1 MRETLLDLLVAPGSF
16 NALTL
21 EHASRSNGE
30 INAGILTDGDAHRF
44 PITDGIPRFV
54 RTDDSGQ
61 IQTADS
67 FGFKWGRRDSYD
79 DGAMAVTS
87 RAWQL
92 ERYGVS
98 SSQELRDV
106 FASHELVLDA
116 GCGSAFSS
124 SLWLDEG
131 WTGEWVGADISSA
144 VDVARDRIGALP
156 GTQFVQADVLDLP
169 FADGTF
175 GAVFTE
181 GVLHHT
187 PSTERAFH
195 SVARLLRPGGELFA
209 YIYRKKSA
217 VREFTDDHVRE
228 QLTSLTPE
236 EAWEALR
243 PLTAL
248 GQALAEL
255 KADVVVPEDVS
266 LLGIPAG
273 TYDVQRLIYWH
284 FAKLFWN
291 PDWTFEENHH
301 INFDWYHPTYAHRH
315 TEAEIRQWCA
325 DAGLEVI
332 RLHDEEPAAYT
343 LRARRPR

>member
-1 MRETLLDLLVAPGSF
+1 VRDLLLNVLAAPGAHE
-16 NALTL
+16 ALRL
-21 EHASRSNGE
+21 EDAVRNGDRVVSG
-30 INAGILTDGDAHRF
+30 NLVAADGHTY
-44 PITDGIPRFV
+44 PVIDGIPRFV
-54 RTDDSGQ
+54 RTDDEGQ

-67 FGFKWGRRDSYD
+67 FGYKWGKVESYD
-79 DGAMAVTS
+79 DGPMAVSS

-92 ERYGVS
+92 ERYGFESATDV
-98 SSQELRDV
+98 RDA
-106 FASHELVLDA
+106 FAKHELVLDA

-131 WTGEWVGADISSA
+131 WTGEWIGADISA
-144 VDVARDRIGALP
+144 AIDVAQKRIGHIR
-156 GTQFVQADVLDLP
+156 GTHFVQADVLDLP

-209 YIYRKKSA
+209 YIYRKKA
-217 VREFTDDHVRE
+217 PVREFTDDYVR
-228 QLTSLTPE
+228 SLVAPMSPD

-243 PLTAL
+243 PLTRL

-255 KADVVVPEDVS
+255 NVEIDVPEDVP
-266 LLGIPAG
+266 LLGIEAG
-273 TYDVQRLIYWH
+273 RQDVQRLIYWN

-291 PDWTFEENHH
+291 PAWSFEENLH

-315 TEAEIRQWCA
+315 TEEEIRGWCEA
-325 DAGLEVI
+325 AGLDVI
-332 RLHDEEPAAYT
+332 RLHDQEPAAWT
-343 LRARRPR
+343 IRARRRA